1 MLPNIKSKI
10 HNNQERHQFKIDK
23 KEMPLKVQGQ
33 LTLCLVS
40 IGASNFEN
48 KNSDV
53 LIGRNFLTLPSP
65 SLIVISRSIKGR
77 GVARLCT

>member
-1 MLPNIKSKI
+1 
-10 HNNQERHQFKIDK
+10 
-23 KEMPLKVQGQ
+23 MPLKVQGQ

-53 LIGRNFLTLPSP
+53 LIGRNFLTLPSLSNRYL
-65 SLIVISRSIKGR
+65 SLYQGAWRGLALHLIKNQR
-77 GVARLCT
+77 